1 MPKNVCVQ
9 PVASRKKVRG
19 RRNSIDQSQSKL
31 PRNRDLLL
39 GWHDLLGEIRSSS
52 RRLRSARG
60 GAHAENEVPAPRA
73 ASPRPETAE
82 TRPRT
87 AVEAASM
94 ELGVSPS
101 GITEETVPN
110 SLLLRMWNYAID
122 QRKDEGILPLERVPR
137 LTVTQRDIQLP
148 QERNPKLDEMLTA
161 IFGAEDMDLLQLDEA
176 QLQKLKASEALDSAR
191 AELGG
196 SPRCLG
202 ALGVEEVETPSA
214 HQQRLKMEE
223 LELLKEGGSFHVSLD
238 PLVIEAHQTLSLF
251 ELQARPPLSLYTPG
265 GAAADRLP
273 QEIRL
278 ILSEDV
284 DEAVEAFEAL
294 DPKLLGA
301 LRHGRRGAFDEGKA
315 SAKLALSIADLQA
328 RQDKNVVRCK
338 KLRRG
343 VEHTRALRSLPP
355 DRSVNNEEG
364 LLSARLQRRVKRLR
378 YDHCEIQ
385 SKKQQSILPCVIS
398 HLNDHLDE
406 TNGDKSLGNTNAFL
420 SVLSF
425 LKPHRTVVEKQRREV
440 HRIYLRQVEKIQHF
454 QRLLADPNRCP
465 ERGEI
470 YLSQCFRHVLLA
482 GLAVDKSYFFRVLRH
497 LEPEDFQEV
506 FTVNFLAACCDAFAI
521 PELASRD
528 DPLHE
533 ILRSTVYDA
542 VLERYSSP
550 RAAKVVAAPTVEL
563 RRGGTGLDAP
573 DAAGGDAEGDAGSRI
588 PRPPLQKLELNDRF
602 RDGHLQLP
610 ACSTQGPDGRQPA
623 LCAQQAPNSAADVGR
638 GGAPGKSGSS
648 LCEEDTAGGQPYGGA
663 ATLEIASK
671 TSLLPS
677 LGLKTAMADQKEKQ
691 IQEAKALQKSLEEIS
706 AQREAVQ
713 QELQAMKEE
722 LGQCQEQATQLQG
735 RLTTINQEMTQK
747 SALLKSIQAE
757 MYKAENEYMACLE
770 AQPSLVHVMKQK

>member
-1 MPKNVCVQ
+1 
-9 PVASRKKVRG
+9 
-19 RRNSIDQSQSKL
+19 
-31 PRNRDLLL
+31 
-39 GWHDLLGEIRSSS
+39 
-52 RRLRSARG
+52 
-60 GAHAENEVPAPRA
+60 
-73 ASPRPETAE
+73 
-82 TRPRT
+82 
-87 AVEAASM
+87 
-94 ELGVSPS
+94 
-101 GITEETVPN
+101 
-110 SLLLRMWNYAID
+110 MWNYAID

-148 QERNPKLDEMLTA
+148 QVQDLLQWRSANRRRREQRKAQKEAERNPKLDEMLTA

-223 LELLKEGGSFHVSLD
+223 LELLK
-238 PLVIEAHQTLSLF
+238 
-251 ELQARPPLSLYTPG
+251 
-265 GAAADRLP
+265 
-273 QEIRL
+273 EIRL

-355 DRSVNNEEG
+355 DRSVNNEEVAELHMKEVLQVLGAVVDRCCRRSQRLHDAFVQRQG

-406 TNGDKSLGNTNAFL
+406 TNGDKNTNAFL

-521 PELASRD
+521 PVRDYAEYLKLHGLPSFAPMTAPSHALPYDDTAAWDAVTLGPLKLVHIGDEATLADVPLFPVLPTATPRTSELASRD

-550 RAAKVVAAPTVEL
+550 RAAKVVAAPTVEAM
-563 RRGGTGLDAP
+563 RRAMRDPGSQGRPFRWPPPASGVQHTRSRWS
-573 DAAGGDAEGDAGSRI
+573 AAG
-588 PRPPLQKLELNDRF
+588 PLCPTSTKLCGGCGAWRSPW
-602 RDGHLQLP
+602 QV
-610 ACSTQGPDGRQPA
+610 RQ
-623 LCAQQAPNSAADVGR
+623 
-638 GGAPGKSGSS
+638 
-648 LCEEDTAGGQPYGGA
+648 QP
-663 ATLEIASK
+663 L
-671 TSLLPS
+671 
-677 LGLKTAMADQKEKQ
+677 
-691 IQEAKALQKSLEEIS
+691 
-706 AQREAVQ
+706 
-713 QELQAMKEE
+713 
-722 LGQCQEQATQLQG
+722 
-735 RLTTINQEMTQK
+735 
-747 SALLKSIQAE
+747 
-757 MYKAENEYMACLE
+757 
-770 AQPSLVHVMKQK
+770 